1 MKTLPQPWSAAME
14 ATMFSS
20 WIYDHLKPYAVAL
33 TIASTPTR
41 FAAVCA
47 AIFCRSAAWLPPP
60 SASGD
65 ATLRYRNLLCQMV
78 QMKVKIGT
86 LRMEAGVSY
95 NKQKLHKAGY
105 FRELL
110 TSNPDNNE
118 GLRPLLRLCRE
129 TGVRLSKLESALM
142 RSLERDHFLVERAER
157 LMSIP
162 AIRACNYLSAGFS
175 ALKIPAA
182 AVPPAKSATR

>member
-1 MKTLPQPWSAAME
+1 ME

-78 QMKVKIGT
+78 QMKIKTST
-86 LRMEAGVSY
+86 LLMEAGVSY
-95 NKQKLHKAGY
+95 NKQKLHKG
-105 FRELL
+105 
-110 TSNPDNNE
+110 
-118 GLRPLLRLCRE
+118 RLFPGIADE
-129 TGVRLSKLESALM
+129 Q
-142 RSLERDHFLVERAER
+142 
-157 LMSIP
+157 P
-162 AIRACNYLSAGFS
+162 
-175 ALKIPAA
+175 
-182 AVPPAKSATR
+182 